1 MFKISFL
8 GSGKQSLTKRS
19 QKVEEVL
26 ATFEGLATFHR
37 SLLSGFI
44 SGHNCK

>member
-8 GSGKQSLTKRS
+8 GIDKQSLIKRS
-19 QKVEEVL
+19 QKVEEVP
-26 ATFEGLATFHR
+26 ATFEGLATFRR